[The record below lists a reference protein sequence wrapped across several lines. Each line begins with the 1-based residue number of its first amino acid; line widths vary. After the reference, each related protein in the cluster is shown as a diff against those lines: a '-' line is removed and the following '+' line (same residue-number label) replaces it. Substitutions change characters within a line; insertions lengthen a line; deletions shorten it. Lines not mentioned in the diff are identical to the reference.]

1 MTWHMR
7 RSSLRSADGGV
18 RSWCGAVCSREK
30 GFSFSAAYLAPASR
44 PVSSE
49 QIGLRWVVLLAA
61 GWGWSGVSPCR
72 NSASTI
78 LSATDK
84 LIARIDLKLDDNSSF
99 ERSAYFPTTPRFPG
113 RAILDIDTTF
123 DVNYAT
129 VSRLLPSGTWWNPN
143 WSSRRHI
150 FLVSCD
156 LKSGSGDPGRETPH
170 DKSCAECAP
179 LWRA

>member
-1 MTWHMR
+1 MYC
-7 RSSLRSADGGV
+7 SQPVGDG
-18 RSWCGAVCSREK
+18 R
-30 GFSFSAAYLAPASR
+30 
-44 PVSSE
+44 
-49 QIGLRWVVLLAA
+49 
-61 GWGWSGVSPCR
+61 GVSPCW
-72 NSASTI
+72 NAASTI
-78 LSATDK
+78 LSADGQAV
-84 LIARIDLKLDDNSSF
+84 IARIDLTLDDDATAIAHAKQLIVGEAINVDKADGARAVHDQDASPQSQNRPRARQRFANNKRSSF

-143 WSSRRHI
+143 WSSCRHI

-156 LKSGSGDPGRETPH
+156 SKSGRGTPH